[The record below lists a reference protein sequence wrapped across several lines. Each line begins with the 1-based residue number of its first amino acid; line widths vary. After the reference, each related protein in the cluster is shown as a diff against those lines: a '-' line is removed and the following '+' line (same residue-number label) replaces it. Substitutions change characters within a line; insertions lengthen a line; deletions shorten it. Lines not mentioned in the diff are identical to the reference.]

1 MAAVRRTILLNPGPA
16 TTTDSV
22 KQAQVVSDICPR
34 EREFGRLMESIAAD
48 LTRIAGGSPETHAA
62 VLIGGSGT
70 AAMDACISSVVPPEG
85 RLLVLANGA
94 YGERTAEIADAYRI
108 QTKVLRWDPSVPVD
122 PAVAGRSLS
131 EDAGITTVAM
141 VHHETTSGVL
151 NPIREVGRIA
161 RDRGATF
168 LVDAISS
175 FGGIPFSVE
184 DCGVDFLMSTS
195 NKCLQGMAGAA
206 FVVCRKQALKAI
218 SPLPRRSYYLSI
230 ADLWEHFEGT
240 GQTRFTPPVQTLY
253 ALRQALDEFFREGG
267 EGRYARYSE
276 SWRTLR
282 AGLQQMGLS
291 ILTRPEDESRLLV
304 TVRYPSPSFDF
315 DALHDA
321 LYADGYTIYPGKI
334 SGIPSFRLSTIGAID
349 ADDIRAFLGALRPAL
364 KAAHR

>member
-48 LTRIAGGSPETHAA
+48 LTRIAGGSAETHAT
-62 VLIGGSGT
+62 VLIRRIRNRRYGRVHQLCCAPARK
-70 AAMDACISSVVPPEG
+70 AAGP
-85 RLLVLANGA
+85 
-94 YGERTAEIADAYRI
+94 GERRLRRADGGDRRRLPHPI
-108 QTKVLRWDPSVPVD
+108 QGPAVGPLRARGR
-122 PAVAGRSLS
+122 AVAGRALA

-175 FGGIPFSVE
+175 FGGIPFSME

-206 FVVCRKQALKAI
+206 FVVCRKQALKEI
-218 SPLPRRSYYLSI
+218 LPLPRRSYYLSL
-230 ADLWEHFEGT
+230 ADLWEHFERT

-282 AGLQQMGLS
+282 TGLEQMGLS

-304 TVRYPSPSFDF
+304 TVRYPSSSFDF

-334 SGIPSFRLSTIGAID
+334 SGMQSFRLSTIGAID